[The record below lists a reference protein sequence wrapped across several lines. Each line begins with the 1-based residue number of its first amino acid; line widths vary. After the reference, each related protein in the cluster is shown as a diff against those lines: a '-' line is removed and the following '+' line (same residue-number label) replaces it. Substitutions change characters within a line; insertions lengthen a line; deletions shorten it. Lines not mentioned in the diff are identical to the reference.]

1 MKPSEKINEIMN
13 FNEKGISKRNWSDA
27 IIQYL
32 DEQYE
37 MNKTPEQ
44 RQRELDTIRSVQV
57 PHIN

>member
-1 MKPSEKINEIMN
+1 MKPSEKILASTIRRGGDTNAA
-13 FNEKGISKRNWSDA
+13 ISA
-27 IIQYL
+27 IIDYL

-37 MNKTPEQ
+37 KNKTPEQ